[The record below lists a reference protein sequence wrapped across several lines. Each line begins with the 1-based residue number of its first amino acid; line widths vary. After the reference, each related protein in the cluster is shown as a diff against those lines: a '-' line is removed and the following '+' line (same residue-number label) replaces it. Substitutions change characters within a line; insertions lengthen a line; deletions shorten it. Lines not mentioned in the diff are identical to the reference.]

1 MPGGT
6 LRVLQKNGRCC
17 PSVPLSQ
24 RRLSRRLR
32 PGLARKGVRGTIIQK
47 NSKKSGFQL
56 QARRDQGRP
65 DGNNLLITLKS
76 RAQH

>member
-47 NSKKSGFQL
+47 KLKKKAGFSFKH
-56 QARRDQGRP
+56 AETRVDQMEIIS
-65 DGNNLLITLKS
+65 L
-76 RAQH
+76 